1 MPQSPQ
7 FRSAPPSSL
16 GDTME
21 SATFAFAPCPSW
33 ALVLFTVLSPEG
45 PAPWE
50 SFPLS
55 LSRTNLLS
63 LGALSFS

>member
-1 MPQSPQ
+1 
-7 FRSAPPSSL
+7 
-16 GDTME
+16 ME